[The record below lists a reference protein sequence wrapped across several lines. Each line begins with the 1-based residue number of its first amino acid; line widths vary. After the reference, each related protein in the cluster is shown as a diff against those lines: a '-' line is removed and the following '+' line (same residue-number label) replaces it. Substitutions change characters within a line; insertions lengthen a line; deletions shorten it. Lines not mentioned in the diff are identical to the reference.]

1 MSSGWYLA
9 WMMSFTIP
17 KIYFTIVKPYA
28 QFLVLLLHML
38 FRRLVWY
45 TPDIIFCISH
55 PFFYFDVI
63 FYQFW
68 FLCDGSISSCRLY
81 SLQILF
87 FLCMKYCERFN
98 IFASLLVWMSVVYY
112 GDSLWIGLTIMS
124 TSTMM
129 LRTRMRCKHIEVATI
144 IRKVILH
151 NEIESRIEQTA
162 LALGASFS
170 LSLSLSH
177 THTHTHLFL
186 YACFAKALYIEW
198 ERVWSSIC
206 YINQYKFF
214 FFGG

>member
-1 MSSGWYLA
+1 
-9 WMMSFTIP
+9 
-17 KIYFTIVKPYA
+17 
-28 QFLVLLLHML
+28 ML
-38 FRRLVWY
+38 FRRFVWY
-45 TPDIIFCISH
+45 TPDVIFCTSH
-55 PFFYFDVI
+55 LFFYFDVI

-98 IFASLLVWMSVVYY
+98 IFVSLLVWMSIVYY

-129 LRTRMRCKHIEVATI
+129 LRTRMWCKHIEVATI

-162 LALGASFS
+162 LALGASLYLS
-170 LSLSLSH
+170 LSLSL
-177 THTHTHLFL
+177 THTHI
-186 YACFAKALYIEW
+186 CFFTLALPKHCT
-198 ERVWSSIC
+198 SSEKGCEAQFATSTNTI
-206 YINQYKFF
+206 F